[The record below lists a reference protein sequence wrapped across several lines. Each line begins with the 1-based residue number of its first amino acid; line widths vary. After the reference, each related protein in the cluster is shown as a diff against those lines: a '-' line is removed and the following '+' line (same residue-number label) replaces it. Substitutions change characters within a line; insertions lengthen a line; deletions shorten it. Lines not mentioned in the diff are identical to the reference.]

1 MAEELYFTR
10 EQAEA
15 FAAGLHLLASADGVH
30 EHERELIDE
39 FLAEAGAPDL
49 SARLDELR
57 FDPVVAYEVFE
68 TTWMR
73 SLFLKAALLV
83 IRVDGDVSEPEKETV
98 NWVCEAFGVAG
109 GYEEL
114 SASVEGETL

>member
-39 FLAEAGAPDL
+39 FLDEVGAPDL
-49 SARLDELR
+49 AGHLDKLH
-57 FDPVVAYEVFE
+57 FDPVVAYELFE
-68 TTWMR
+68 TSWMR
-73 SLFLKAALLV
+73 SLFLKSALLL
-83 IRVDGDVSEPEKETV
+83 IRVDGDVSAPEIEAV
-98 NWVCEAFGVAG
+98 NWVCQAFGVKG
-109 GYEEL
+109 GYDEL
-114 SASVEGETL
+114 STSVTGESL